1 MIRKKIIMLVLVA
14 FAFSFISTK
23 CFAKVLLKKDQALKE
38 MFPKVDEIVTE
49 TKIVTPEDLIQLK
62 DRMEGRLFLYKK
74 NSKSKKLPEQNEY
87 TFYFGVKNNERIGVA
102 VIEIQPGK
110 WGPVKFIV
118 ALDMEGKVKNL
129 AVMSFVEK
137 RGRPI
142 ARRSFLKQFLGKG
155 SKDPIKIHKDIRAI
169 TGATISS
176 RSVTFTVRKVIAL
189 FEELFLPID
198 LTINKD

>member
-1 MIRKKIIMLVLVA
+1 MIRKKIIMLVLIA

-23 CFAKVLLKKDQALKE
+23 CFARVLLTKEQALKQ
-38 MFPKVDEIVTE
+38 MFPEVDEIVTE
-49 TKIVTPEDLIQLK
+49 TKIVAPEDLNQLK
-62 DRMEGRLFLYKK
+62 DRMGGRLYLYQKG
-74 NSKSKKLPEQNEY
+74 SKSKELSEKNEY
-87 TFYFGVKNNERIGVA
+87 TFYCGVKNGERIGVA

-155 SKDPIKIHKDIRAI
+155 SKDTIKIHKDIRAI

-189 FEELFLPID
+189 YEELLLQKD
-198 LTINKD
+198 LTTNKS

>member
-14 FAFSFISTK
+14 FALSFISTN
-23 CFAKVLLKKDQALKE
+23 CFAKILLKKDQALKQ
-38 MFPKVDEIVTE
+38 MFPDVDEIITE
-49 TKIVTPEDLIQLK
+49 TKIVTPEDLNQLK
-62 DRMEGRLFLYKK
+62 DRMGGRLFLYQKG
-74 NSKSKKLPEQNEY
+74 SKSKNLSEKNEY
-87 TFYFGVKNNERIGVA
+87 TFYFGVKNGERIGVA

-110 WGPVKFIV
+110 WGPVKFII
-118 ALDMEGKVKNL
+118 ALDMEGKVQNL

-155 SKDPIKIHKDIRAI
+155 RKDPIKIRKDIRAI

-189 FEELFLPID
+189 YEELLLQKD
-198 LTINKD
+198 LTINEN